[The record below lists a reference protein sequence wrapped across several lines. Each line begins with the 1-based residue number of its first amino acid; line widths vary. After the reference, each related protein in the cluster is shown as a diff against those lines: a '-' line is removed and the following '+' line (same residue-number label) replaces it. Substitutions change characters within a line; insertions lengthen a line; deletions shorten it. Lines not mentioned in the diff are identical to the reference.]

1 MAVRVYAI
9 LFCIKKRCPTHYF
22 LFDEITYVLDLTHP
36 SIFPSFPL
44 WVHET
49 DRTISVS
56 RSKAF
61 SLFLNSCLWLFPA
74 LTLTTFWIL
83 KCEPQAW
90 MRYLIHFSRSALYGG
105 KLTSPS
111 LLLAFCVLSIPR
123 QPLPIEPL
131 SPSGHSLLGGC
142 FIKNPVPSI
151 RGRFTLSSR
160 LLIKSMR

>member
-36 SIFPSFPL
+36 SIFPFFPL

-74 LTLTTFWIL
+74 LALTTFWIL

-90 MRYLIHFSRSALYGG
+90 MSYLIHFSRSALYGG

-111 LLLAFCVLSIPR
+111 LLIAFCVRSAFPGSPCPSSPFHPAATVSWGAASSSTLCP
-123 QPLPIEPL
+123 
-131 SPSGHSLLGGC
+131 PSGAVSHYLPGC
-142 FIKNPVPSI
+142 W
-151 RGRFTLSSR
+151 
-160 LLIKSMR
+160 